1 MKHFLLKSLVFC
13 STLAYGNTPETIW
26 TYAPPSGYVDTSPG
40 VADLNGDGHPD
51 LVIGT
56 TAGMIIALT
65 SDAQELWRQ
74 EMRGPISVPPSVGDL
89 TGQEGIEVLVMN
101 RQGQLRC
108 LAGGTGELVWE
119 TSIPGRLQWARPSL
133 PS

>member
-26 TYAPPSGYVDTSPG
+26 TDAPPSGYVDTSPG

-74 EMRGPISVPPSVGDL
+74 EKIEDAWVQGSDLWVFTQKAVEVWRVGVR
-89 TGQEGIEVLVMN
+89 T
-101 RQGQLRC
+101 
-108 LAGGTGELVWE
+108 
-119 TSIPGRLQWARPSL
+119 P
-133 PS
+133 